1 MTDSPPLLDGLV
13 PLALEVESTR
23 IFLDSLE
30 IPTDIGFHHFE
41 VGEPQR
47 LLVSVE
53 VWLEEN
59 SPPAG
64 DDPAAV
70 WDYDLL
76 RREVMRLAGERRY
89 NLQETLAHSIYQMVA
104 ARGGVRALRV
114 KTCKPDI
121 YPDAHGV
128 GVEIASF
135 AGDAPR

>member
-1 MTDSPPLLDGLV
+1 MTEFSRLDGLV
-13 PLALEVESTR
+13 PLALEVRSTR

-30 IPTDIGFHHFE
+30 IPTDIGFHDFE

-53 VWLEEN
+53 VWLEDNEA
-59 SPPAG
+59 PAD
-64 DDPAAV
+64 DDPVRA
-70 WDYDLL
+70 WDYDML
-76 RREVMRLAGERRY
+76 RLEVTRLASARRY
-89 NLQETLAHSIYQMVA
+89 NLQETLAHAIYGMVA
-104 ARGGVRALRV
+104 ARGGVRGVRV

-135 AGDAPR
+135 IGSNPG

>member
-1 MTDSPPLLDGLV
+1 MNEPVQLSGLV
-13 PLALEVESTR
+13 PIHLAVASTR

-30 IPTDIGFHHFE
+30 IPTDIGFHDFE

-53 VWLEEN
+53 VWLTDN
-59 SPPAG
+59 RPPAN
-64 DDPAAV
+64 DDPRGV

-76 RREVMRLAGERRY
+76 RREVMRLATSRRY
-89 NLQETLAHSIYQMVA
+89 NLQETLAHAIYDLVA
-104 ARGGVRALRV
+104 ARSGVRALRV
-114 KTCKPDI
+114 RTCKPDI

-135 AGDAPR
+135 DGHPPS